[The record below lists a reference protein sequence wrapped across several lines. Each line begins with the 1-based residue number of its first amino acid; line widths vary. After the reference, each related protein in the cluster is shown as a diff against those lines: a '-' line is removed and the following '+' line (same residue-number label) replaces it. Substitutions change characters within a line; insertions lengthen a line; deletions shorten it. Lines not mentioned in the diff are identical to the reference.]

1 MKGRLPRGHFFISLI
16 QPSYVSLMCH
26 IMCQDSK
33 YFSLLHLEV
42 LLH

>member
-16 QPSYVSLMCH
+16 QPSYVTLCH

-42 LLH
+42 LLN